1 MSGSCSNPL
10 WSFSL
15 PWILHYSLFIFTKII
30 VYYHHL
36 WFVMVHT
43 RFHHLKLNH
52 RTKREQAA
60 LRPPQ
65 VWSLQCRFYYQLS
78 VSISKHEMKVNFRS
92 KLGIVYIEE
101 QFFFKLICF
110 QPWLICFDLNTI
122 DIKENNSS
130 STVRIFD
137 LKKKMKK

>member
-1 MSGSCSNPL
+1 MSGSSSNPL

-60 LRPPQ
+60 LRPQ